1 MAASAAPQAL
11 GSAGVAVTG
20 HRDAIRS
27 QGRRSAHA
35 GSPPAR
41 HPAPAES
48 GSRARRDAPRDR
60 RPPPA
65 SVVSPRAVASPA
77 LDLPLVVFAAVYAV
91 MILGRAPGLALDR
104 TGACLVG
111 AATLLAT
118 GAIASAAAW
127 RAVDFGTL
135 GLLLGT
141 MLVSAQFR
149 RSGFYARVTERL
161 AARPTSPARLLG
173 ELIAAV
179 GVLAALLTNDVVCVA
194 FAPPLIDVCV
204 RRGLDPVPYLLA
216 LCGAAN
222 VGSAATLIG
231 NPQNMLIG
239 QQKALPFAGYLLD
252 GGVPAALGLVVVWLV
267 LARAYRGRFARTLP
281 RSPDGGAPFS
291 RWQTL
296 KGLAVLAALVVGLLV
311 SDVPREA
318 QALAAGALLL
328 VSRSTASRT
337 LLAEVDGGLLLL
349 FAGLFVCNAAFADA
363 GHAAAAFAWL
373 RDLGVDV
380 GDPTTLFA
388 ASVVGSNVVSNVPLT
403 MLLLPATPHPLSG
416 PILALATTLAGNL
429 LLVGSIANLI
439 VVEAATR
446 HGVTPARRSWA
457 NEHWRTGVPITL
469 ATLAIA
475 AAWLWLRHGLLAG

>member
-1 MAASAAPQAL
+1 MC
-11 GSAGVAVTG
+11 
-20 HRDAIRS
+20 I
-27 QGRRSAHA
+27 
-35 GSPPAR
+35 
-41 HPAPAES
+41 
-48 GSRARRDAPRDR
+48 
-60 RPPPA
+60 A
-65 SVVSPRAVASPA
+65 SVAAARAVASPA

-91 MILGRAPGLALDR
+91 MIFGRAPGLALDR
-104 TGACLVG
+104 TGACVVG
-111 AATLLAT
+111 AAALLAT
-118 GAIASAAAW
+118 GSIASAAAW
-127 RAVDFGTL
+127 QAIDFGTL
-135 GLLLGT
+135 GLLLGM

-149 RSGFYARVTERL
+149 GSGFYARVTERL
-161 AARPTSPARLLG
+161 AARPTSPERLLG
-173 ELIAAV
+173 ELVAV
-179 GVLAALLTNDVVCVA
+179 VGALSALLTNDVVCVA
-194 FAPPLIDVCV
+194 IAPPLVDVCA

-239 QQKALPFAGYLLD
+239 QAKALPFGGYLLD
-252 GGVPAALGLVVVWLV
+252 GGVPAVLGLIVVWWL

-291 RWQTL
+291 RWQTA
-296 KGLAVLAALVVGLLV
+296 KGLAVLAALVAGLLA

-328 VSRSTASRT
+328 VSRTTASRT
-337 LLAEVDGGLLLL
+337 LLGEVDGGLLLL

-373 RDLGVDV
+373 RDQGVDV
-380 GDPTTLFA
+380 GEPATLFA

-446 HGVTPARRSWA
+446 LGVAPQGRGWA
-457 NEHWRTGVPITL
+457 SEHWRTGVPITL

-475 AAWLWLRHGLLAG
+475 AGWLWLRHGLLAG